1 MRRWVFRSIARKK
14 GGGGKVGLKIY
25 LERSALAGRPTTLN
39 QFFFILYIYGK
50 TRRKSKWI
58 PNESE
63 KYILRSAHRTC
74 RKANTL

>member
-25 LERSALAGRPTTLN
+25 LERSALAGRPTTWN
-39 QFFFILYIYGK
+39 QFLYLTYGK

-74 RKANTL
+74 RKASTL